1 MRIGFAAPIHLP
13 GLGGWLDAGSTQI
26 QTYSF
31 PYMSE
36 LVNAYLER
44 GHEVDVYSYKL
55 SSRDPSTLGHGPLR
69 VFLANRRSQPKFRAL
84 DRFLQ
89 ERRALTRAIASSRP
103 DVIHAHW
110 TYEFAAAALSSG
122 HPTLVTAHDSPTALR
137 KNFGGFYWNR
147 RASLGQEVLRR
158 VSRLSAVSPELLDEL
173 LADSPSLEGKSR
185 VIPNGI
191 AQSSISADAPGAVR
205 SFVTIANG
213 FDDRKNT
220 KTVIEAFAL
229 LQKERPEVSLT
240 LYGAEHGEGEK
251 AWHWAQKNQ
260 MTRSVRF
267 AGLVAPPI
275 LKQELS
281 RVPQCLVHGSLWEA
295 CSMAILEA
303 LALGMPVIGGKHSG
317 GVGFTL
323 GYGSSGLLV
332 DVTSPVEIA
341 GAMQRI
347 LDYPELVKNLQKTGL
362 HTVRGQFALDSVV
375 NAYVDEL
382 SILRSTANDR
392 G

>member
-13 GLGGWLDAGSTQI
+13 GLDDWLDVESTRVR
-26 QTYSF
+26 TYSF

-36 LVNAYLER
+36 LVSAYLER

-55 SSRDPSTLGHGPLR
+55 SSRDPNTLGHGPLR
-69 VFLANRRSQPKFRAL
+69 VFLANRRRQPKLRAA

-89 ERRALTRAIASSRP
+89 ERRSLARVIASSRP

-110 TYEFAAAALSSG
+110 TYEFAAAALQTG
-122 HPTLVTAHDSPTALR
+122 RPTLVTAHDSPSALR
-137 KNFGGFYWNR
+137 ENFGGFYWNR
-147 RASLGQEVLRR
+147 RASLGQQVLHR
-158 VSRLSAVSPELLDEL
+158 VSRLSAVSPELLGEL
-173 LADSPSLEGKSR
+173 LTDSPSLEGKCR

-191 AQSSISADAPGAVR
+191 AKSYAPSVTATSVT
-205 SFVTIANG
+205 SFVAIANG

-220 KTVIEAFAL
+220 KAVIEAFAL
-229 LQKERPEVSLT
+229 LLKERPDARLT

-251 AWHWAQKNQ
+251 AWQWAQKRHL
-260 MTRSVRF
+260 TRSVRF
-267 AGLVAPPI
+267 AGLVEPAT
-275 LKQELS
+275 LKHELS
-281 RVPQCLVHGSLWEA
+281 SVLQCLVHGSLWEA

-323 GYGSSGLLV
+323 GYGASGLLV

-347 LDYPELVKNLQKTGL
+347 MDCPDLVTNLQDKGLALVKGP
-362 HTVRGQFALDSVV
+362 FALDSVV
-375 NAYVDEL
+375 DAYMDEL
-382 SILRSTANDR
+382 KLLQRLGGERN
-392 G
+392 